1 MIRALLLALLL
12 AGVARGDDLLPL
24 AAEQVKQRWHSRLDG
39 RHFTARV
46 VLQMDLGGLRER
58 RELRVW
64 RDDTRGSDER
74 LLVRFEAPADL
85 RDVGLLYLEHPDL
98 PNDYFL

>member
-1 MIRALLLALLL
+1 MIRPLLFLLLL
-12 AGVARGDDLLPL
+12 AGVARGDDVVPL
-24 AAEQVKQRWHSRLDG
+24 TAGEVKQRWHSRLDG

-46 VLQMDLGGLRER
+46 VLHMDLGGLREQ

-64 RDDTRGSDER
+64 RDDARGSDER
-74 LLVRFEAPADL
+74 LLLRFEAPADL
-85 RDVGLLYLEHPDL
+85 RDVGLLYLERADL